1 MTTHK
6 LIKEEQNNR
15 AVETPRKQQF
25 ILNIFHIQ
33 LSCAFPRHVTIAT
46 AIQQTRHTPAW
57 KRG

>member
-1 MTTHK
+1 M

-46 AIQQTRHTPAW
+46 AIQQTRHTPAC